1 MDIVQIAL
9 LGVVGTLLA
18 IQFKGGKTEYGI
30 YICAGISLLIFFS
43 VIGRISVVAERLQE
57 ITAYIDLA
65 PVYIEMLLKMLGITF
80 VAEFSS
86 ALCRDAGY
94 QTIAQQIEVF
104 AKLAVLVLGLPVVFS
119 LLEMIKD
126 FLA

>member
-9 LGVVGTLLA
+9 LGVAGTLLA

-65 PVYIEMLLKMLGITF
+65 PVYIEMLLRMLGITF
-80 VAEFSS
+80 VAGFSS
-86 ALCRDAGY
+86 ALCRVAGY

>member
-9 LGVVGTLLA
+9 LGVAGTLLA

-119 LLEMIKD
+119 LLEKIKD

>member
-9 LGVVGTLLA
+9 LGVAGTLLA

-94 QTIAQQIEVF
+94 QTIAQQIKVF

>member
-1 MDIVQIAL
+1 MWQN
-9 LGVVGTLLA
+9 
-18 IQFKGGKTEYGI
+18 FPPH
-30 YICAGISLLIFFS
+30 CAG
-43 VIGRISVVAERLQE
+43 
-57 ITAYIDLA
+57 Y
-65 PVYIEMLLKMLGITF
+65 
-80 VAEFSS
+80 
-86 ALCRDAGY
+86 AGY

>member
-9 LGVVGTLLA
+9 LGVAGTLLA

-30 YICAGISLLIFFS
+30 YICAGISLLVYFS

>member
-9 LGVVGTLLA
+9 LGVAGTLLA

-119 LLEMIKD
+119 LLEMIRD

>member
-9 LGVVGTLLA
+9 LGVAGTLLA

-43 VIGRISVVAERLQE
+43 VIGRVSVVAERLQE

>member
-9 LGVVGTLLA
+9 LGVAGTLLA

-43 VIGRISVVAERLQE
+43 VIGRISVVAERVQE

-65 PVYIEMLLKMLGITF
+65 AVYIEMLLKMLGITF

>member
-9 LGVVGTLLA
+9 LGVAGTLLA

-65 PVYIEMLLKMLGITF
+65 PVYIEMLLKMLGITS

>member
-9 LGVVGTLLA
+9 LGVAGTLLA

-104 AKLAVLVLGLPVVFS
+104 AKLAVLVLGIPVVFS

>member
-1 MDIVQIAL
+1 MDILQIAL
-9 LGVVGTLLA
+9 LGVAGTLLA
-18 IQFKGGKTEYGI
+18 IQFKGEKTEYGI
-30 YICAGISLLIFFS
+30 YICAGISLLIFFA
-43 VIGRISVVAERLQE
+43 VLDRIAAVVARLDE

-65 PVYIEMLLKMLGITF
+65 PAYIEMLLKMLGITF

-104 AKLAVLVLGLPVVFS
+104 AKLAVLMLGLPVVFS
-119 LLEMIKD
+119 LLELIGE
-126 FLA
+126 FLS

>member
-9 LGVVGTLLA
+9 LGVAGTLLA

-43 VIGRISVVAERLQE
+43 AIGRISVVAERLQE

>member
-9 LGVVGTLLA
+9 LGVAGTLLA

-30 YICAGISLLIFFS
+30 YMCAGISLLIFFS

>member
-9 LGVVGTLLA
+9 LGVAGTLLA

-30 YICAGISLLIFFS
+30 YICAGISLLIFFY

>member
-9 LGVVGTLLA
+9 LGVAGTLLA
-18 IQFKGGKTEYGI
+18 IQCKGGKTEYGI

>member
-9 LGVVGTLLA
+9 LGVAGTLLG

-43 VIGRISVVAERLQE
+43 VLDRIASVVARLE
-57 ITAYIDLA
+57 EVTAYIDLA

-94 QTIAQQIEVF
+94 QTIAQQIEVY
-104 AKLAVLVLGLPVVFS
+104 AKLAVLVLGFPVVFA
-119 LLEMIKD
+119 LLELIGE
-126 FLA
+126 FLS

>member
-1 MDIVQIAL
+1 MDIIQIAL
-9 LGVVGTLLA
+9 LGVAGTLLA

-30 YICAGISLLIFFS
+30 YICAGISLFIFFS
-43 VIGRISVVAERLQE
+43 VIGRISVVVERLQE

-126 FLA
+126 FLS

>member
-1 MDIVQIAL
+1 MQIAL
-9 LGVVGTLLA
+9 LGVAGTLLA

-65 PVYIEMLLKMLGITF
+65 PVYIEMLLKMLGNTF
-80 VAEFSS
+80 VAEFPP
-86 ALCRDAGY
+86 ALCRDA
-94 QTIAQQIEVF
+94 
-104 AKLAVLVLGLPVVFS
+104 
-119 LLEMIKD
+119 
-126 FLA
+126 